1 MGVITLDASPTSSR
15 SPSPCPS
22 DSSCATEYTDSLVYV
37 TVRFPTCEWVF
48 TSSDFEAFAIDPL
61 EDTVA
66 KVIGMIAKRFKVEE
80 NEFLFYGRGKKS
92 CHEYEPDTMFAKVFY
107 SETSIARIEGGA
119 PLMPL
124 GIKLYANPE
133 YKGETGM
140 LRRILELK
148 EIPSNM
154 VFSEEEEDE
163 DGMLAGLFE
172 AVATALKAQQQ
183 TESQVSEDICV
194 PAADV

>member
-1 MGVITLDASPTSSR
+1 
-15 SPSPCPS
+15 
-22 DSSCATEYTDSLVYV
+22 
-37 TVRFPTCEWVF
+37 
-48 TSSDFEAFAIDPL
+48 
-61 EDTVA
+61 
-66 KVIGMIAKRFKVEE
+66 MIAKRFKVEE
-80 NEFLFYGRGKKS
+80 KEF
-92 CHEYEPDTMFAKVFY
+92 VFY
-107 SETSIARIEGGA
+107 ESGA

-124 GIKLYANPE
+124 SIKLYDNPE

-172 AVATALKAQQQ
+172 AVATALKAQQ
-183 TESQVSEDICV
+183 
-194 PAADV
+194 